1 MKKSD
6 LTKIIA
12 ISAVAA
18 AAAGAAVV
26 LYKYHKNKVESE
38 ERAARLSD
46 ANAYILGGGM
56 SALASALYLT
66 RDCGFTPANV
76 HVLTEGVY
84 DHGNSATGYI
94 CRRGKII
101 NEKNSPNFFDLIQEV
116 RSLDISDFTICDEIL
131 NMYSARGA
139 LRPITFIDND
149 GNVTDI
155 SKIRIDKANR
165 RNIIRLMRENKD
177 ILVSVPLSEIFG
189 EDFFG
194 SEFWKLVSATYGFSR
209 SSNAYEFVNAI
220 ALMDETLSG
229 TIPSDFDRSEEII
242 EPLRAHLE
250 ELGVDVVSGASVTD
264 IDFEDGHAEA
274 IHYSDNGV
282 RKTVYLNEDD
292 ICILPTDELADCE
305 TLGSFD
311 ESAPREFGAPYALWE
326 RLADKHPSFKN
337 PAALFDGSDKNMSE
351 EFTVTLSNHLLPEL
365 IDEVTCGALGVDG
378 VIVLDNSSWKITVSA
393 VPPSHFK
400 DLSDETAVLWGTAT
414 RFDRNGEYVTKPM
427 TDCSGA
433 EILYELVSCLNLV
446 EAWEDIRE
454 TVVNVIPCHRRY
466 DKAYLAPV
474 ASKLEII
481 PTGIS
486 NIAVSGDFVSGS
498 GSVFTEEFIVTTAKT
513 AAYRLLG
520 SKKRIYRSG
529 KSSASAVK
537 RALRKQFK

>member
-6 LTKIIA
+6 LAKIIA
-12 ISAVAA
+12 ISAAAA

-26 LYKYHKNKVESE
+26 LYKYHKNKTASE
-38 ERAARLSD
+38 EKAVRISN

-76 HVLTEGVY
+76 HILTNGVY
-84 DHGNSATGYI
+84 DHGNGATGYI

-101 NEKNSPNFFDLIQEV
+101 SEKNSPNFFDLIQDI

-131 NMYSARGA
+131 NMYSARGS
-139 LRPITFIDND
+139 LRPITFVDAD

-155 SKIRIDKANR
+155 SKIRIDKSNR
-165 RNIIRLMRENKD
+165 RGIMELMREKQEV
-177 ILVSVPLSEIFG
+177 LVSVPLSEIFG
-189 EDFFG
+189 EDFFK
-194 SEFWKLVSATYGFSR
+194 SEFWKLVSATYGFNKT
-209 SSNAYEFVNAI
+209 SNAYEFVTAI

-229 TIPSDFDRSEEII
+229 TIPSDFDRCEEII
-242 EPLRAHLE
+242 EPLRAHLAE
-250 ELGVDVVSGASVTD
+250 MGVDVVSGAEVTD
-264 IDFEDGHAEA
+264 IDFEDGRADA
-274 IHYSDNGV
+274 VHYSAGGV
-282 RKTVYLNEDD
+282 RKTVYLNEND

-305 TLGSFD
+305 ALGSFD
-311 ESAPREFGAPYALWE
+311 ESAPAEFGTPYELWT

-337 PAALFDGSDKNMSE
+337 PSVLFDGSAKNMSE
-351 EFTVTLSNHLLPEL
+351 EFTITLSNHLLPEL
-365 IDEVTCGALGVDG
+365 IDEVTCGALGIDG
-378 VIVLDNSSWKITVSA
+378 VIVLDNSNWKITVSA

-400 DLSDETAVLWGTAT
+400 ALDGETAVLWGTAA
-414 RFDRNGEYVTKPM
+414 RFDREGEYVSKSM

-433 EILYELVSCLNLV
+433 EILYELVCCLNLS

-454 TVVNVIPCHRRY
+454 TVINVIPCHRRY

-474 ASKLEII
+474 SSKLEII

-486 NIAVSGDFVSGS
+486 NFAVSGDFVSGS

-513 AAYRLLG
+513 AAYRLMG
-520 SKKRIYRSG
+520 SKKKIYHSG
-529 KSSASAVK
+529 KSSVSAVK
-537 RALRKQFK
+537 RALRRKFK